1 MGGETMILDGTEFD
15 SNNDFMYTKPKINAS
30 GGKSIGI
37 LNKHSNRGL
46 LLNTP
51 LMLTWGVNEYTDDKS
66 QKTTYDMSLQFPK
79 EEYSNEVCE
88 QFMKN
93 MSNFENQIKADAL
106 KNSKE
111 WMNKTKTSPEV
122 IDALWTPMLKYPK
135 DPESGESDHSRAPT
149 LRVKLPVWD
158 GQWNCEL
165 YNMEQECIFPNE
177 SGHLPTTLIGK
188 GTYVATVIQCGGV
201 WFANGKFGV
210 TWKLVQAVVKP
221 KESLKGKCFI
231 SLSSNDKSL
240 MEKSNNEDDDDS
252 QMVQVED
259 SSDED
264 EEKVAPVSEEPP
276 SVPVTAA
283 EVTAELKA
291 LSSTE
296 QSNSPVAKRKVV
308 RKKKTAT

>member
-1 MGGETMILDGTEFD
+1 MGGETMILDGTEFNID
-15 SNNDFMYTKPKINAS
+15 SDFMYTKPKINAS

-51 LMLTWGVNEYTDDKS
+51 LMLTWGVNEYTDEKS

-79 EEYSNEVCE
+79 EEYSNDACE

-165 YNMEQECIFPNE
+165 YNMEQKCIFPND
-177 SGHLPTTLIGK
+177 SGQIPTSLIGK

-240 MEKSNNEDDDDS
+240 MEKSNNDDDDA

-264 EEKVAPVSEEPP
+264 DEKIVPATEEPP
-276 SVPVTAA
+276 NVPVTAA
-283 EVTAELKA
+283 EVTAELKS

-296 QSNSPVAKRKVV
+296 PPNSPVAKRKVV